1 MAVLCAALTLLMYTQ
16 LGNIQ
21 AYKGNNHARA
31 NVCIIEPISPVEQ
44 TTMTVHTRLI
54 LIFFGILLAGN
65 MALMTAAYFL
75 EGQSNGNLNISPA
88 KSPVDWAAFVFN
100 AVIVSA
106 IVLTTWEMQNWY
118 KLPSRPLINLQF
130 WLVFLSVVIFGLA
143 LTVTGREQGYFDGVP
158 QERRASL
165 WFVVIFSS
173 VQALGKSIPE
183 QYWIVKKG
191 LSLGAWFFLGFE
203 FCANLHQGW

>member
-1 MAVLCAALTLLMYTQ
+1 MSVLYAAFTLLMYTQ

-31 NVCIIEPISPVEQ
+31 AVCIIEPISPVEQ

-65 MALMTAAYFL
+65 MALMTTAYFL

-100 AVIVSA
+100 VVLVSA

-118 KLPSRPLINLQF
+118 KLPSRPFSNPHF
-130 WLVFLSVVIFGLA
+130 WLVFLSVVIFSLA
-143 LTVTGREQGYFDGVP
+143 LTAAGREQGYFDGVP
-158 QERRASL
+158 TERRASL
-165 WFVVIFSS
+165 WFAVVFAS
-173 VQALGKSIPE
+173 VHALSKSIPG

-191 LSLGAWFFLGFE
+191 LSLGAWFFMGIG
-203 FCANLHQGW
+203 FCADLHQGW